1 MVEKRNR
8 SEWARD
14 QGAKKK
20 KHERPVCLV
29 CEKPVKTD
37 ASLVARRQRRV
48 VFTRGRTPAHDVYEI
63 GAYIACPVPAHRGCL
78 KRVYA

>member
-1 MVEKRNR
+1 MAKRNR

-20 KHERPVCLV
+20 KHERPVCFV
-29 CEKPVKTD
+29 CSHPVKTD
-37 ASLVARRQRRV
+37 ASLVACRKRRV
-48 VFTRGRTPAHDVYEI
+48 LFTRYQASARDVYEL
-63 GAYIACPVPAHRGCL
+63 GAFITTPVPAHRGCL